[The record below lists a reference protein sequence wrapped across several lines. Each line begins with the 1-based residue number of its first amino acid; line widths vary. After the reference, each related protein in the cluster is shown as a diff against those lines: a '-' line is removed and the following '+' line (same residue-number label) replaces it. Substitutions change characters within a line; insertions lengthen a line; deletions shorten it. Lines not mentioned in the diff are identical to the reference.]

1 VWLCQSVVRSGSA
14 YSDALAAALLASNA
28 HNTLSQGGVG
38 AVYMQRSSDNT
49 TSTAPASLW
58 QTVSATVD
66 VIVRA
71 AASGARSATSTV
83 LMEGFSPLDA
93 LGAAAT
99 GRYLDAAW
107 ASAGRNAKAAL
118 QLPPYSV
125 TARAYQLAPETLEVA
140 AVGDTVTP
148 PVVLARGIVQ
158 DAGYK
163 RGSQLRLWAGLAAGE
178 SHTLHCSRWL
188 LTVGHLPLASFV
200 AVDY

>member
-1 VWLCQSVVRSGSA
+1 
-14 YSDALAAALLASNA
+14 
-28 HNTLSQGGVG
+28 
-38 AVYMQRSSDNT
+38 MQRSSND
-49 TSTAPASLW
+49 TSTSSSSSGLW

-83 LMEGFSPLDA
+83 LMEGFSPIDA

-99 GRYLDAAW
+99 ERYLDTAW
-107 ASAGRNAKAAL
+107 ASAGKNAKAAL

-140 AVGDTVTP
+140 PVGDTVP

-158 DAGYK
+158 DSGYK
-163 RGSQLRLWAGLAAGE
+163 RGSQLRLWAGLAAGKYL
-178 SHTLHCSRWL
+178 SVLI
-188 LTVGHLPLASFV
+188 
-200 AVDY
+200 

>member
-1 VWLCQSVVRSGSA
+1 
-14 YSDALAAALLASNA
+14 
-28 HNTLSQGGVG
+28 
-38 AVYMQRSSDNT
+38 MQRSSDNT

-99 GRYLDAAW
+99 GRYLDVAW

-140 AVGDTVTP
+140 AVGDTVPP

-158 DAGYK
+158 DAGFK

-178 SHTLHCSRWL
+178 SQ
-188 LTVGHLPLASFV
+188 PLAIDRWPV